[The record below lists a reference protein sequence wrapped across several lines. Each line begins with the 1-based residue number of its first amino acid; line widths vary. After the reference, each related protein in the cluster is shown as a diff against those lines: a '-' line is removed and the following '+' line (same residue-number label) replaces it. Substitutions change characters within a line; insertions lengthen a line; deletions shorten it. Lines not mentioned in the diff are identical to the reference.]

1 MSKQSPILDVD
12 NPELVLTDL
21 DLAKI
26 AIARAEEN
34 SLKAK
39 QELLI
44 SLKVETNLQKKH
56 LEDLQRLKEEK
67 QKKSVLTLL
76 NGPDTTP
83 VKVVHQPTLKPEEE
97 GAKIKETFPL
107 FCCFPYL

>member
-1 MSKQSPILDVD
+1 MSQQSPILDVD
-12 NPELVLTDL
+12 NPELVLTNL

-26 AIARAEEN
+26 AMAKAEED

-44 SLKVETNLQKKH
+44 SLKVETNLQKKQ
-56 LEDLQRLKEEK
+56 LENLERLKEEK

-76 NGPDTTP
+76 NGPVTI
-83 VKVVHQPTLKPEEE
+83 KSEHQPTVKPEEK
-97 GAKIKETFPL
+97 GVNIKETFPL